1 MLKKT
6 DTNGVAPEA
15 LEGARSATGSASGA
29 AEVKRWSTGRKR
41 GVVLRLL
48 RGEPVDAVS
57 REVGVTIA
65 ELEQWRE
72 LALAGMEAGLKAR
85 TSDPLEARLNNAVRR
100 VGELSME
107 NEILRKERE
116 LQARRPLTARRSSTW
131 AARSPLVRASPL
143 DCNGLA
149 RCSDSPARR
158 SMLSA
163 LGRRTASCRSS
174 RRAAA
179 RNRRCPML
187 IC

>member
-1 MLKKT
+1 VCSKLEWLMVKRA

-48 RGEPVDAVS
+48 RGESVDAVS

-85 TSDPLEARLNNAVRR
+85 TSDPLEARLNDAVRR

-116 LQARRPLTARRSSTW
+116 LQARRPLTGRRSST
-131 AARSPLVRASPL
+131 
-143 DCNGLA
+143 
-149 RCSDSPARR
+149 
-158 SMLSA
+158 
-163 LGRRTASCRSS
+163 
-174 RRAAA
+174 
-179 RNRRCPML
+179 
-187 IC
+187 

>member
-1 MLKKT
+1 LPRLQFFWTQIWGKRGSQT
-6 DTNGVAPEA
+6 GVVDVEENRCK
-15 LEGARSATGSASGA
+15 EGSATGA

-72 LALAGMEAGLKAR
+72 LVLSGMDAGLKAR
-85 TSDPLEARLNNAVRR
+85 TCDPLEARLNEAVHR

-116 LQARRPLTARRSSTW
+116 LQARRPLTARRS
-131 AARSPLVRASPL
+131 
-143 DCNGLA
+143 
-149 RCSDSPARR
+149 
-158 SMLSA
+158 
-163 LGRRTASCRSS
+163 
-174 RRAAA
+174 
-179 RNRRCPML
+179 
-187 IC
+187 